1 MLAYPEFRMQSAP
14 HAGKTVQVVA
24 VTGGKGGVGKT
35 SVSIN
40 LAIALAERGRRVVLM
55 DADLGLA
62 NVDVLLGLRPKR
74 NLADV
79 ISGACGLADIMLDA
93 PGGIRVIPASSG
105 TQSMVTLSRAEHA
118 GLIHAFSEIA
128 GEMDTLIVD
137 TAAGISDGVVSFVRA
152 AQECIVVVCNEP
164 SSLADSYALIK
175 LLNRD
180 YGMHRFRVLTNQV
193 RTPQEGAA
201 LFLKLEQVCERFLDV
216 MLHHIG
222 DVPWDDMV
230 RKSIQRQKPLLLSA
244 PRSRAAMALRDIAA
258 KVERLPVPTSASGHL
273 EFFVERLL
281 GAALAG

>member
-1 MLAYPEFRMQSAP
+1 MLAYTDSRMKPALVQ
-14 HAGKTVQVVA
+14 GKAVQVVA

-35 SVSIN
+35 SISIN
-40 LAIALAERGRRVVLM
+40 LAIALAERGRRVVLL

-79 ISGACGLADIMLDA
+79 ISGQCGLADIMLDA

-105 TQSMVTLSRAEHA
+105 TQAMVSLSRAEHA

-128 GEMDTLIVD
+128 DGMDTLIVD

-180 YGMHRFRVLTNQV
+180 HGMQRFRVLANQV

-216 MLHHIG
+216 MLHHVG
-222 DVPWDDMV
+222 DVPWDEMV
-230 RKSIQRQKPLLLSA
+230 RKSIQRQKPLLLAA
-244 PRSRAAMALRDIAA
+244 PRSRAALALREIAGR
-258 KVERLPVPTSASGHL
+258 VERFPIPSSASGHL

-281 GAALAG
+281 GTALAG

>member
-1 MLAYPEFRMQSAP
+1 MLAYPEFRMNPAP
-14 HAGKTVQVVA
+14 RSGKAVQVVA

-35 SVSIN
+35 SISIN
-40 LAIALAERGRRVVLM
+40 LSIALAERGRRVVLL

-79 ISGACGLADIMLDA
+79 MSGECGLADIMLEG
-93 PGGIRVIPASSG
+93 PGGIRIIPATSG
-105 TQSMVTLSRAEHA
+105 TQSMVSLSRAEHA
-118 GLIHAFSEIA
+118 GLIHAFSDIA
-128 GEMDTLIVD
+128 EGMDTLIVD
-137 TAAGISDGVVSFVRA
+137 TAAGISDAVVSFVRA

-180 YGMHRFRVLTNQV
+180 YGMHRFRVLANQV
-193 RTPQEGAA
+193 RAPQEGAS

-222 DVPWDDMV
+222 DVPYDDMV
-230 RKSIQRQKPLLLSA
+230 RKCIQRQKALMVAA
-244 PRSRAAMALRDIAA
+244 PRSRAAEALREIATR
-258 KVERLPVPTSASGHL
+258 VERLPVPASASGHL

-281 GAALAG
+281 GAAVAG